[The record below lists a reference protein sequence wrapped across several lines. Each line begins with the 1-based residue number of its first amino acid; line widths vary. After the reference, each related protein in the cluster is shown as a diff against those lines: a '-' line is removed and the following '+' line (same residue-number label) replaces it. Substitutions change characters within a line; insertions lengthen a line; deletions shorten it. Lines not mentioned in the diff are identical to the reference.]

1 MSFRDYITEGKVTV
15 YDNGGASMDRYTVI
29 IGNQVFGMS
38 DNPTSAQG
46 FNQWA
51 GQVGSD
57 IKIGAHLGKTVKV
70 TSLPKP
76 VQVAIKDRMK
86 QESE

>member
-15 YDNGGASMDRYTVI
+15 YDNGGESMDRYTVI

-38 DNPTSAQG
+38 GNPTSPQG

-51 GQVGSD
+51 GQVGVD
-57 IKIGAHLGKTVKV
+57 VKIGSHLGKIVKV
-70 TSLPKP
+70 TSLSKP
-76 VQVAIKDRMK
+76 VQVAIKDRIK